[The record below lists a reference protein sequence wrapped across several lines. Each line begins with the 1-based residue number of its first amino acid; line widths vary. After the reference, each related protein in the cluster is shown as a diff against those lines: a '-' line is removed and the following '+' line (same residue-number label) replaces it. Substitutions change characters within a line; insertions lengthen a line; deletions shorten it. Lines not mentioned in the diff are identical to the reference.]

1 MVYLTAPRAERVVL
15 GAVLEAASRQVAEQ
29 RELEMRAQ
37 ARLIRNEI
45 AEMLR

>member
-1 MVYLTAPRAERVVL
+1 MAYLTAGRGERVVL
-15 GAVLEAASRQVAEQ
+15 GVILEAASRQLAEQ
-29 RELEMRAQ
+29 RELEMKAQ